1 MCKSSYRTKTK
12 ILVFIDF
19 LKTWILEK
27 GGPIFVKDMTI
38 NAETALI
45 CSKHFEAE
53 AYEKGLKYELL
64 GEPVPKTLIKIKHGS
79 VPTLHMP

>member
-1 MCKSSYRTKTK
+1 M
-12 ILVFIDF
+12 
-19 LKTWILEK
+19 
-27 GGPIFVKDMTI
+27 KDMTI

-64 GEPVPKTLIKIKHGS
+64 GEPVPKTLIKIKHES

>member
-1 MCKSSYRTKTK
+1 
-12 ILVFIDF
+12 
-19 LKTWILEK
+19 
-27 GGPIFVKDMTI
+27 MTI

-64 GEPVPKTLIKIKHGS
+64 GEPVPKTHIKDKA
-79 VPTLHMP
+79 

>member
-1 MCKSSYRTKTK
+1 MQ
-12 ILVFIDF
+12 IFIQDKNKDLSF
-19 LKTWILEK
+19 HRFPEDLDSLLEK
-27 GGPIFVKDMTI
+27 GGPIFVKGMTI

-64 GEPVPKTLIKIKHGS
+64 GEPVPKTHIKDKA
-79 VPTLHMP
+79 